1 LHFSLTL
8 FRRWTQI
15 LEQGQIAK
23 SCTVLQARRA
33 KEGDTEP
40 FSPPPIEEVVAT
52 IKKERPAVVC
62 TPHVETSAGIILPDS
77 YIKAVSDAV
86 HSVGG
91 IFVLDCIASGCLW
104 IDMKALGVDA
114 LISAPQKG
122 WTGPACCAMV
132 MLSKRGLE
140 VARSTK
146 SSSFTIDLSQW
157 VTVMEAYE
165 AGEIMH
171 HKSNENFRTVEPSGV
186 CFQVMMCPTPEKPL
200 CLNP

>member
-1 LHFSLTL
+1 M
-8 FRRWTQI
+8 
-15 LEQGQIAK
+15 
-23 SCTVLQARRA
+23 
-33 KEGDTEP
+33 
-40 FSPPPIEEVVAT
+40 
-52 IKKERPAVVC
+52 C

-146 SSSFTIDLSQW
+146 SSSFTIDLAQW

-165 AGEIMH
+165 AGEIMQLKH
-171 HKSNENFRTVEPSGV
+171 
-186 CFQVMMCPTPEKPL
+186 
-200 CLNP
+200 